1 MKLVIV
7 ESPTKAHKL
16 TGFLGSGYRVESS
29 VGHIVDLPKSGIN
42 IDFDHDFAPKYEI
55 MPDKAKVVKRL
66 RDLAAQA
73 DEIYLA
79 SDPDREGEA
88 IAWHLQSVLSAD
100 GQPHKFKR
108 ATFHEITKEAVQ
120 DAIAHPGQVN
130 LDLVNAQQARRVL
143 DRIVGYQVSPIL
155 WKKVRR
161 GLSAGRVQSVAL
173 RLIVEREKEIIAFI
187 PEEYWELGM
196 FLSVAAG
203 QKPLGSDLAQLKEIV
218 KNNAIPDGDLLASV
232 TKVDGKK
239 YEPKV
244 EADVKP
250 VVAALQGGTYQV
262 AKVDKKQRK
271 TSPYPPFT
279 TSTLQ
284 QAAATR
290 LGMTSK
296 QTMTLAQQLYE
307 NGLIT
312 YHRTDSFNLSTKAV
326 ASARAYIEK
335 NFGKQYLP
343 EKARHFAKK
352 SKNAQEAHEAIRV
365 TDVNK
370 RDITGV
376 SAKLTGSHQK
386 LYDLIWR
393 RFVACQMSEARYDQ
407 TAVIIEAAGNGKKVE
422 LRSSGSIKKFDGW
435 TKLFSQSEDKI
446 IPEVTV
452 GQPLYFIQE
461 MAEQKFTQPPARYN
475 DASIIKKLEELGI
488 GRPSTYASI
497 ISVIID
503 RGYVERVQKKFF
515 ATSVGMTVSDFLLA
529 NMHQFMEYDFTAD
542 MEEQL
547 DQIARGE
554 KSWTG
559 VLHEFYEPFSEQ
571 LHVVEEA
578 ERVAIPV
585 EKTGEKCPLCGE
597 TDGGEVVIRT
607 GKYGKFRS
615 CSRFPECKFS
625 ENIVEKLEGQKC
637 PLCGEGEIVIKP
649 SRWGKKF
656 YGCGRYP
663 ECTWA
668 SWSKPDPDLK
678 ITPEEWEQMQ
688 AERKKRSQ
696 KRAETLAAKK
706 AAKAAKKATAK
717 KKTPAKK
724 ATTKKTATKT
734 VKKAAKTATAK
745 KTTARTKT
753 AKTGTKKA
761 AASTTKKK
769 SSTKKSPSKA
779 KKD

>member
-16 TGFLGSGYRVESS
+16 TGFLGAGYKVESS

-55 MPDKAKVVKRL
+55 MPDKAKVVTRL
-66 RDLAAQA
+66 RQLADKA

-88 IAWHLQSVLSAD
+88 IAWHLQSVLSE
-100 GQPHKFKR
+100 GGKKRNFKR

-120 DAIAHPGQVN
+120 EAIAHPSTVN

-187 PEEYWELGM
+187 PDEYWELGV
-196 FLSVAAG
+196 FLAVTPG
-203 QKPLGSDLAQLKEIV
+203 QGKLGKNLEKLKEIV
-218 KNNAIPDGDLLASV
+218 KNNAIPEEMLLASV
-232 TKVDGKK
+232 VKVDGKK
-239 YEPKV
+239 YEPKTK
-244 EADVKP
+244 ADVDP
-250 VVAALQGGTYQV
+250 VVAALVQAEYKV
-262 AKVDKKQRK
+262 VKVDKKQRK
-271 TSPYPPFT
+271 TSSYPPFT

-326 ASARAYIEK
+326 AAARGYIEK
-335 NFGKQYLP
+335 NFGPEYLP
-343 EKARHFAKK
+343 EKPRHFAKK

-365 TDVNK
+365 TDVK
-370 RDITGV
+370 VRDITGV
-376 SAKLTGSHQK
+376 SAKLTASHQK

-407 TAVIIEAAGNGKKVE
+407 TAVVIEAKDAKRVIE
-422 LRSSGSIKKFDGW
+422 LRSTGSVKRFDGW

-446 IPEVTV
+446 IPELKPA
-452 GQPLYFIQE
+452 QPLHFVQE

-515 ATSVGMTVSDFLLA
+515 ATSVGMTVSDFLYKNLRR
-529 NMHQFMEYDFTAD
+529 FMEYDFTAE
-542 MEEQL
+542 MEEKL
-547 DQIARGE
+547 DEISRGE
-554 KSWTG
+554 KEWTR
-559 VLHEFYEPFSEQ
+559 VMHDFYTPFSQEIKTVEQ
-571 LHVVEEA
+571 A
-578 ERVAIPV
+578 ERVQIPV
-585 EKTGEKCPLCGE
+585 QKTGEMCPLCGQTE
-597 TDGGEVVIRT
+597 GGEVVIRE
-607 GKYGKFRS
+607 GRFGKFRS
-615 CSRFPECKFS
+615 CSRFPDCKFS
-625 ENIVEKLEGQKC
+625 ENLVEKVEGQKC
-637 PLCGEGEIVIKP
+637 PLCGEGEVIIKP

-656 YGCGRYP
+656 YGCSRYP
-663 ECTWA
+663 ECSWA
-668 SWSKPDPDLK
+668 SWSKPEPDLK
-678 ITPEEWEQMQ
+678 ITPEEWAAMQ
-688 AERKKRSQ
+688 AEREEKRKKREAA
-696 KRAETLAAKK
+696 RAAKGTK
-706 AAKAAKKATAK
+706 AG
-717 KKTPAKK
+717 KKTSK
-724 ATTKKTATKT
+724 TKKTTKSASKSSARKSAKTT
-734 VKKAAKTATAK
+734 VKKATPK
-745 KTTARTKT
+745 KTT
-753 AKTGTKKA
+753 
-761 AASTTKKK
+761 KK
-769 SSTKKSPSKA
+769 SSAKKSSSKA
-779 KKD
+779 KK